1 MHFPLWIFFSIYCDI
16 CGITVFVGC
25 PSSNANA
32 TADLDED
39 TAFLPLLAWCGS
51 NDKNFNWLTRL
62 PELHPG
68 ILALRK

>member
-1 MHFPLWIFFSIYCDI
+1 M
-16 CGITVFVGC
+16 FVGC

-62 PELHPG
+62 PKLHPG